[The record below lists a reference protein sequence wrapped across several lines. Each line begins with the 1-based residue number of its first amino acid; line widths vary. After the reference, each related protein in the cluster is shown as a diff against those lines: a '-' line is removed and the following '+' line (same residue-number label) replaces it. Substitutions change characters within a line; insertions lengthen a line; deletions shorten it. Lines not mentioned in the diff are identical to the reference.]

1 MKKYYLPA
9 IILILLGVSTRFLPH
24 PANFTALGAVAIF
37 SGIYLPRR
45 WALILPLMAMF
56 LSDIFIGFYAWP
68 IMLSVYSGFIIMAL
82 MGMAVKTKKNA
93 ATILGGTLLGSIL
106 FFLLTNFS
114 VWTFGSWYEHSLA
127 GLYQCYVLALPFF
140 KNSLAGDLFYTAALA
155 GSYELAL
162 AFIKKSQTAATK
174 KALSF

>member
-9 IILILLGVSTRFLPH
+9 FALIILGISTRFLPH
-24 PANFTALGAVAIF
+24 PANFTALGGAAIF

-45 WALILPLMAMF
+45 WALILPIAAMF
-56 LSDIFIGFYAWP
+56 LSDLFLGFYAWP
-68 IMLSVYSGFIIMAL
+68 VMLSVYLGFIIMAL
-82 MGMAVKTKKNA
+82 IGMAIKKEKNA
-93 ATILGGTLLGSIL
+93 ATVIGGTVFGSVL

-114 VWTFGSWYEHSLA
+114 VWAFGNWYEHSLA

-162 AFIKKSQTAATK
+162 AYMKKNENAA
-174 KALSF
+174 ARLEF